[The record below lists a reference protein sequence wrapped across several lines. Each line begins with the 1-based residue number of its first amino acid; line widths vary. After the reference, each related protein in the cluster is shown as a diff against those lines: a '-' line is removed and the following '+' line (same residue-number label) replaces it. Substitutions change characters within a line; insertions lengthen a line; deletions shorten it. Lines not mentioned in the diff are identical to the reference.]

1 MKHQLFLAPLQGY
14 TESYFRNAFYQSF
27 KDFEG
32 ALSPFIPS
40 GLGEKVKHSR
50 IHDLWK
56 EHNKGMPVV
65 PQVLGNKA
73 QAIVPLAKYLYDY
86 GYKELNINMGCP
98 MPNVSRKRRGSG
110 LLAAPDIMARLLE
123 ALCEQT
129 PNKISIKLRLGYHH
143 VWDIKQILPIIN
155 QFPIYQL
162 TIHPRIGTQIYKG
175 VPNIEAYK
183 WCLANTAIPV
193 IYSGDI
199 FTVQDF
205 EQLQQQLPTQTQWMI
220 GRGVLFDIFLP
231 HSLHGYQLSIED
243 KRHMF
248 ATFHS
253 HLEAELKE
261 HKFSEHRMLSKL
273 KEYWGYFAHHF
284 QQHEDIHYQLTH
296 CNSLVQFM
304 DSKQAVIAQ
313 AAWKT
318 PII

>member
-1 MKHQLFLAPLQGY
+1 MTHQLFLAPLQGY
-14 TESYFRNAFYQSF
+14 TEAYFRNAFYQTF

-56 EHNKGMPVV
+56 ERNKGMPVV

-73 QAIVPLAKYLYDY
+73 EAIVPLAKYLYDY
-86 GYKELNINMGCP
+86 GYEELNINMGCP
-98 MPNVSRKRRGSG
+98 MPGVSRKGRGSG
-110 LLAAPDIMARLLE
+110 LLATPDTVVCLLE

-129 PNKISIKLRLGYHH
+129 PNKISVKLRLGYRDAQ
-143 VWDIKQILPIIN
+143 DIKQILPIIN
-155 QFPIYQL
+155 QFPVYQM
-162 TIHPRIGTQIYKG
+162 TIHPRIGIQMYEG
-175 VPNIEAYK
+175 EPDIEAYK
-183 WCLANTAIPV
+183 WCLANTSIPV
-193 IYSGDI
+193 VYSGDI
-199 FTVQDF
+199 FTVDDF

-231 HSLHGYQLSIED
+231 HSLHGGTLPLEE
-243 KRHMF
+243 KRQIF

-261 HKFSEHRMLSKL
+261 HKFSERRMLSKL

-284 QQHEDIHYQLTH
+284 QQYEAIHYQLTRCDTLH
-296 CNSLVQFM
+296 QFL
-304 DSKQAVIAQ
+304 DIKQAIIEQ
-313 AAWKT
+313 SAWKT
-318 PII
+318 PTT